1 MQLNKEFTLVILLL
15 FIFITGIR
23 GEDAEAIVP
32 ESASHQE
39 TAVDSCDE
47 AVGTLPHLLAEV
59 IAQVPSG
66 QVTTLIRDG
75 S

>member
-32 ESASHQE
+32 ESASH
-39 TAVDSCDE
+39 
-47 AVGTLPHLLAEV
+47 
-59 IAQVPSG
+59 
-66 QVTTLIRDG
+66 
-75 S
+75 